1 MEVSKLLTR
10 DFLLVFSAQ
19 FTLSCT
25 FNCLLPTI
33 PIYLAQQ
40 GSTEKE
46 IGVLVGAINV
56 ASLALRPLVG
66 RGLVRTPE
74 KTFMETGAV
83 LFVLTSIGYLFAPPF
98 WPLLMVRIL
107 QGVGMAFFYT
117 SSVTFVTT
125 ITPEAHRAQSLGYF
139 YLAFNFAFALAPSFG
154 IFVMDSFNF
163 TILLLFCIGLSL
175 GALLLTFQLPGRRV
189 DSSQESSSGL
199 RSFVSIQSLPTAV
212 VSFLAHFNW
221 GALTAFIPLYAIHQ
235 GVGNPGFFFAAYAA
249 TLILGRAMGGKV
261 FELYRHEKIILPCLI
276 FNILTMMILVLSK
289 TLPMMILVA
298 FVWGAGNAFLFPS
311 LVAYTLERVTSSR
324 GLAMSTFNAVGDL
337 GVGLGSIIMGFVLQ
351 ASSYRTMFLCLTSV
365 AVINVFY
372 FYSLL
377 RTTKANA

>member
-1 MEVSKLLTR
+1 
-10 DFLLVFSAQ
+10 
-19 FTLSCT
+19 
-25 FNCLLPTI
+25 
-33 PIYLAQQ
+33 
-40 GSTEKE
+40 
-46 IGVLVGAINV
+46 
-56 ASLALRPLVG
+56 
-66 RGLVRTPE
+66 
-74 KTFMETGAV
+74 
-83 LFVLTSIGYLFAPPF
+83 
-98 WPLLMVRIL
+98 
-107 QGVGMAFFYT
+107 
-117 SSVTFVTT
+117 
-125 ITPEAHRAQSLGYF
+125 
-139 YLAFNFAFALAPSFG
+139 
-154 IFVMDSFNF
+154 MDSFNF

-175 GALLLTFQLPGRRV
+175 GALLLTFQLPGRRP
-189 DSSQESSSGL
+189 DSPQESSSGL

-212 VSFLAHFNW
+212 VSFLTHFNW

-249 TLILGRAMGGKV
+249 TLILGRAMGGRV